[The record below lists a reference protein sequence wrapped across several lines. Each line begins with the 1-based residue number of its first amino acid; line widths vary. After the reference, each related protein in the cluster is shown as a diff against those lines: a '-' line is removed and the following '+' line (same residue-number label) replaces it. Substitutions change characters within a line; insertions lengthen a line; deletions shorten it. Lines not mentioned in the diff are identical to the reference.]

1 MIIMIS
7 SSLIESRI
15 CKLLFIAVRD
25 PWYPVTVWECPHVPK
40 YMGISLRYQGNIY
53 WGISQW
59 GMIYKGTLQC
69 PHSLTL
75 SVPTSLEFGTLR
87 VY

>member
-25 PWYPVTVWECPHVPK
+25 PCYSVTVWECPHIPK
-40 YMGISLRYQGNIY
+40 YIWEYPPGIR
-53 WGISQW
+53 
-59 GMIYKGTLQC
+59 GTSTGEY
-69 PHSLTL
+69 PSG
-75 SVPTSLEFGTLR
+75 E
-87 VY
+87 

>member
-40 YMGISLRYQGNIY
+40 YPPGIR
-53 WGISQW
+53 
-59 GMIYKGTLQC
+59 GTSTGEY
-69 PHSLTL
+69 PSG
-75 SVPTSLEFGTLR
+75 E
-87 VY
+87 